1 MQVFLNHSQIQQKII
16 RLGHQILENSF
27 EEEKIFIVGIVGNG
41 YELAKKF
48 TEIIGLNT
56 EIEVVCFEIKVK
68 ILKFLV
74 IKTLR

>member
-27 EEEKIFIVGIVGNG
+27 EEDKIFIGGIVGNG

-48 TEIIGLNT
+48 SEIITLNSD
-56 EIEVVCFEIKVK
+56 IEVVSFEIDRKSV
-68 ILKFLV
+68 V
-74 IKTLR
+74 

>member
-27 EEEKIFIVGIVGNG
+27 EEDKIFIGGIVGNG

-48 TEIIGLNT
+48 KEIIGLNT
-56 EIEVVCFEIKVK
+56 EIDVICFEIKVNK
-68 ILKFLV
+68 EEP
-74 IKTLR
+74 